1 MEERKTWYLCDP
13 ERNTDCRKRSCG
25 WLRRGRCWL
34 TSRRACAKT
43 DENVA
48 PLTSWD
54 LVEREKLDRTI
65 HDLARIWEV
74 GIVNARED
82 RQAIH
87 EAVGF
92 LETLRHIWHI

>member
-1 MEERKTWYLCDP
+1 MKEKKRGTFVIRPDP
-13 ERNTDCRKRSCG
+13 E
-25 WLRRGRCWL
+25 
-34 TSRRACAKT
+34 
-43 DENVA
+43 
-48 PLTSWD
+48 
-54 LVEREKLDRTI
+54 EREKLDRTI
-65 HDLARIWEV
+65 HDLDRIWEV